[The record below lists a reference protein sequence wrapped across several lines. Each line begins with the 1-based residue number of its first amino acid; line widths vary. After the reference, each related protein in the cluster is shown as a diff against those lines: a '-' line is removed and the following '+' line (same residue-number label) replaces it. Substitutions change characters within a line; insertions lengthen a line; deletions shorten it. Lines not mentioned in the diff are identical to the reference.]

1 VNGGHDP
8 EYLRQLPVR
17 PRPIAGETVE
27 SYIRRLARANHLRPS
42 YLRAYLSGPQ
52 LGRIQMQRLAQLSGK
67 PATNLQRALN
77 STTIPR
83 PRGVASGLPSQ
94 ASRVKKRAEAR
105 AELFAAIRADYR
117 REGISIRGLS
127 ARHQV
132 HRRTVHQALASAVP
146 PPRKQQAPR
155 ARTLRK
161 DTQEFIDGI
170 VRQDLHLPSRRRHS
184 VRRFWERLLDDHDTT
199 VSYSTVRDYVVRRRA
214 ELAGASMPEQHPDN
228 RPAPPD
234 PARRLPDDVRSAIHY
249 FTLRLTNGTIAP
261 ELLDGIDYQPYL
273 NDLGSELEMAF
284 AIFTNV
290 LDINENGLVT
300 NTDAAHRRAAQW
312 IRARHDPSYR
322 IDPPLQTW
330 ETELT

>member
-1 VNGGHDP
+1 MNGELDPGH
-8 EYLRQLPVR
+8 LRQLPVR
-17 PRPIAGETVE
+17 PRPITGETVE

-42 YLRAYLSGPQ
+42 YLRGYLSGPQ
-52 LGRIQMQRLAQLSGK
+52 LGRVQMQRLAQLSGRH
-67 PATNLQRALN
+67 PTNLQRALN
-77 STTIPR
+77 STTVPR
-83 PRGVASGLPSQ
+83 PRGVPSGLPSQ
-94 ASRVKKRAEAR
+94 ASRAKKRAEAR
-105 AELFAAIRADYR
+105 TELFAAIRADHR
-117 REGISIRGLS
+117 REGISIRALS

-132 HRRTVHQALASAVP
+132 HRRTVNQALASAVP

-170 VRQDLHLPSRRRHS
+170 VRQDLHVPSRRRHS
-184 VRRFWERLLDDHDTT
+184 VRRIWERLLDDHDIT

-214 ELAGASMPEQHPDN
+214 ELANAATPEHHPDD

-249 FTLRLTNGTIAP
+249 FTLRLTNGTLTP
-261 ELLDGIDYQPYL
+261 ELLNGTDYLPYL
-273 NDLGSELEMAF
+273 NDPGSELEMAF

-312 IRARHDPSYR
+312 IRARCDPSYR
-322 IDPPLQTW
+322 IDPPLQAW